1 MTFKDDA
8 DMFSHMRKQLTSS
21 LIGDVLDTLGFQQQF
36 FPPQVR
42 TLAPESVLAG
52 RAMPVLEADY
62 LSTDEEPGSSPL
74 SQKPFGL
81 MLEALD
87 SLRPNE
93 VYIASGS
100 SPRYALWGGLM
111 TQRAMRLSAAG
122 AVLNGYSRDTHEILS
137 TPFPVFSWGSYGQ
150 DQGPRGKVIDYR
162 IPIEI
167 GGVKVSPGDIV
178 FGDID
183 GVIVIPKTVE
193 TEVIDQALNKSASED
208 RVRDAIVNGMSTVEA
223 FKTFGVM

>member
-1 MTFKDDA
+1 MTYDD
-8 DMFSHMRKQLTSS
+8 DKQMFLQIREQLSSS
-21 LIGDVLDTLGFQQQF
+21 LIGDILDTLGFQQQF
-36 FPPQVR
+36 LPPQVR
-42 TLAPESVLAG
+42 ALVPERVLAG

-62 LSTDEEPGSSPL
+62 PAVDTEPGIGPL

-111 TQRAMRLSAAG
+111 TQRAMHLGAAG
-122 AVLNGYSRDTHEILS
+122 AILNGYSRDTHEILS

-162 IPIEI
+162 VPIEV
-167 GGVKVSPGDIV
+167 GGVRVSPGDIV

-183 GVIVIPKTVE
+183 GVVVIPKTIE
-193 TEVIDQALNKSASED
+193 KEVISQALEKSASENK
-208 RVRDAIVNGMSTVEA
+208 VRDAIVNGMSTQEA
-223 FKTFGVM
+223 FRTFGVM